1 MVALF
6 RRANLVYFR
15 HTQHSPELLTP
26 AILARAKKRSYANYL
41 YQRTANIW
49 ATRDDLLAY
58 EQALELEAE
67 VDALLEGPTS
77 STSSGTRNR
86 STISRT
92 PAPTAGRLTTPA
104 TPVKGVKATS
114 SPVASRSPRKA
125 PAGVEEEESVRT
137 RNAREVKAILDQVLP
152 KWQALVEE
160 KGEEDPRR
168 RGLERFHHGGCIDM
182 CEAPIF
188 RVN

>member
-125 PAGVEEEESVRT
+125 PAGVGGGRKRSNKECTRSQGYPRSGSSKVASIGRGEGRGGPTTERSRT
-137 RNAREVKAILDQVLP
+137 IPSWWVY
-152 KWQALVEE
+152 
-160 KGEEDPRR
+160 
-168 RGLERFHHGGCIDM
+168 
-182 CEAPIF
+182 
-188 RVN
+188 

>member
-67 VDALLEGPTS
+67 VDTLLEGPTS
-77 STSSGTRNR
+77 TNGSARER
-86 STISRT
+86 STTSRT
-92 PAPTAGRLTTPA
+92 PAPTAGRPTTPA
-104 TPVKGVKATS
+104 TPAKGGKATS
-114 SPVASRSPRKA
+114 SPVATRSPCKA

-182 CEAPIF
+182 CDALTF
-188 RVN
+188 RVY